1 MYEVKEK
8 WVNNQKFND
17 TLKNNLKSDLVV
29 LDYGCGVGWDLM
41 EAYHTVNF
49 MKGIVIDTSN
59 NAIETANKI
68 RNLSNLTN
76 LSFFCGDVK
85 ELNNY
90 QNHFD
95 FIISINTIYVI
106 PDEIGEKIIDY
117 LYKNKW

>member
-29 LDYGCGVGWDLM
+29 LDYGYGVGWDLM

-68 RNLSNLTN
+68 RDLSNLAN

-90 QNHFD
+90 QNYFD
-95 FIISINTIYVI
+95 FIILINTIDVI